1 MRLKFIAIAAITVF
15 ATAASKAQNTFP
27 AAGNVGIGTLA
38 PTSTLHV
45 VGTSRFGGNANNAR
59 FAGNGSLS
67 LAGTA
72 NYLVSGNR
80 YVFQYA
86 TSTNYGLLFN
96 STDMR
101 YEFLDAVQRPVFRV
115 HADNGQGFFSGG
127 LQISNSN
134 ENLLGNMRFS
144 GTDFEG
150 YDGSAWKS
158 FTQKGW
164 LLTGN
169 TATNPATNFMG
180 TTDYAP
186 IVFKVNNTRA
196 GYLGVNYGNTSFGYQ
211 SLLLDDDNDL
221 YYNCA
226 FGAYSLK
233 NNTTGDLNTAIG
245 LSTLEYNNSG
255 GRNTATGMYAMQ
267 YNTTGNDNTA
277 NGLYALRANTTGEAN
292 TAIGA
297 AALENSTTGISNTA
311 IGRAVLPANT
321 TGNSNTGIGAYALRF
336 NLTGEENTA
345 IGVSALSENNTG
357 SLNTA
362 VGYYAMFSNTSG
374 LSNTS
379 LGESALY
386 DNGIGA
392 ENTAV
397 GVNAGRSNFSG
408 SYNTSIGAQSGTTGP
423 GFSNATALGYQAK
436 TTASNQVRIGNS
448 SITSIGGYK
457 AWTNLS
463 DGRVKKNI
471 KANVPGLV
479 FINMLKP
486 VTYNLDLDAA
496 DKIMGVSGLKDKTG
510 KNRQVS
516 VEETNARKAQQEVL
530 CTGFIAQEV
539 EASAKKLGYDFEGVD
554 VPKNDKDLYGL
565 RYSEFVVP
573 LVKAVQELSKQ
584 NDALKDQNTE
594 LEDRLQKIEALLAGQ
609 TNSTVTGSASLQK
622 IVIADGGSLGQ
633 NIPNPFKNVTTIN
646 YTLPQKYTSAKMV
659 ITDKSGKIIKQI
671 NVSGVGK
678 GTVQLDAANLSSG
691 SYQYAL
697 WLDGKLSGSK
707 QMVLVK

>member
-1 MRLKFIAIAAITVF
+1 MKLRFTITAAALFAITV
-15 ATAASKAQNTFP
+15 SKAQNTFP
-27 AAGNVGIGTLA
+27 ATGNVGIGTLT
-38 PTSTLHV
+38 PSSTLHV

-59 FAGNGSLS
+59 FAANGSLS
-67 LAGTA
+67 LVGTA

-86 TSTNYGLLFN
+86 TNTNYGLLFN

-101 YEFLDAVQRPVFRV
+101 YEFLDAAQRPVFRV
-115 HADNGQGFFSGG
+115 HADNGQGFLSGG

-169 TATNPATNFMG
+169 TATNSATNFMG
-180 TTDYAP
+180 TIDYAP

-221 YYNCA
+221 NYNCA

-233 NNTTGDLNTAIG
+233 SNLTGGNNTALG
-245 LSTLEYNNSG
+245 LSSLEFNSSG
-255 GRNTATGMYAMQ
+255 SGNSATGMYAMQ
-267 YNTTGNDNTA
+267 YNTTGYGNTA
-277 NGLYALRANTTGEAN
+277 NGQYALRANTTGFGN
-292 TAIGA
+292 TAIGDGT
-297 AALENSTTGISNTA
+297 LTNSITGGSNTA
-311 IGRAVLPANT
+311 VGRAALIQNT
-321 TGNSNTGIGAYALRF
+321 TGNSNTGIGAAALYF
-336 NLTGEENTA
+336 NLTGEQNTA
-345 IGVSALSENNTG
+345 LGGNALSGNNIG

-362 VGYYAMFSNTSG
+362 VGYNAMFLNTSG

-386 DNGIGA
+386 DNGIGV

-423 GFSNATALGYQAK
+423 GFSNGTALGYQAK

-448 SITSIGGYK
+448 SVTSIGGYK

-471 KANVPGLV
+471 KANVPGLA
-479 FINMLKP
+479 FINLLKP

-496 DKIMGVSGLKDKTG
+496 DKIMGVPVLKDKSG
-510 KNRQVS
+510 KAKQLS
-516 VEETNARKAQQEVL
+516 AEETNARKAQQETL

-622 IVIADGGSLGQ
+622 VVISDGGSLDQ

-678 GTVQLDAANLSSG
+678 GSVQLDAGNLSSG

-697 WLDGKLSGSK
+697 LVDGKILGSK